1 MKCIC
6 ALLYVLAM
14 SGICCM
20 AESMDGR
27 GMTVDTRFP
36 TPKGYTRIA
45 YNESSFGG
53 YLSSLPLKPY
63 GTHVR
68 YYDGSFKTKK
78 NVYVSVVD
86 FDLDPVNLQQCA
98 DAVIRLR
105 AEYLY
110 SVGSYEAIRFSFVN
124 GFVAEYREWMK
135 GKRIKVSGTRV
146 SWVTTARATND
157 YRSFRKYLLTVF
169 TYAGTASL
177 PRDMV
182 RVKNIREITTG
193 DVFIK
198 PGYPGHAVIVVDT
211 AVNAK
216 HEKVFILAQSYMPA
230 QDIQILVNPSDESIS
245 PWYEIPE
252 GKVLETPEW
261 TFSLGELMRFRED

>member
-1 MKCIC
+1 MKYWIVIV
-6 ALLYVLAM
+6 VLA
-14 SGICCM
+14 SSSLCCP
-20 AESMDGR
+20 A
-27 GMTVDTRFP
+27 DTMNEKGSTISQRFLP
-36 TPKGYTRIA
+36 PEGYSRVV
-45 YNESSFGG
+45 YDRSSFAR
-53 YLSSLPLKPY
+53 YLSGLPLKPA
-63 GTHVR
+63 GTQVK
-68 YYDGSFKTKK
+68 YYNGAVKAKK
-78 NVYVSVVD
+78 NVYLAVVD

-110 SVGSYEAIRFSFVN
+110 AAGAYDAIRFSFVN

-135 GKRIKVSGTRV
+135 GKRIRVSGNRV
-146 SWVTTARATND
+146 SWAETESPAND

-169 TYAGTASL
+169 NYAGTASL

-182 RVKNIREITTG
+182 RVKNIRDISAG

-216 HEKVFILAQSYMPA
+216 KDKVFILAQSYMPA
-230 QDIQILVNPSDESIS
+230 QDIQILVNPSDASIS
-245 PWYEIPE
+245 PWYAVPE
-252 GKVLETPEW
+252 GKELETPEW
-261 TFSLGELMRFRED
+261 IFSIDELMRFRGE